1 MILHDTTWYYMI
13 LHDSWY
19 YKITGSGTQCL
30 CRNSKNM
37 QKQSHFKYSAAIVV
51 RTNELMNFIYSKF
64 TSSKWINPKAIII
77 PSQTRAFLF
86 TCLLPAWVFSISLFK
101 RKKSSLVCKCRYK
114 GTSYDVTLLKAVKLV
129 ISIHNCVE
137 CRQPAIACL
146 VLTCSCRCSRP
157 DWPDLWCF
165 FNRSGRLKLH
175 SIQLLYS
182 PGRPWAIFQLT
193 GTAFCQELLAEIFR
207 TKCRP
212 VNWVSLG
219 DMAHHGTFMSLCAPS
234 MINID
239 SFTVSCT
246 HILYE

>member
-13 LHDSWY
+13 HDTT
-19 YKITGSGTQCL
+19 KLLVLAHNACAETAKTC
-30 CRNSKNM
+30 KNNHTSNI
-37 QKQSHFKYSAAIVV
+37 QQQLSFVQ
-51 RTNELMNFIYSKF
+51 MNFIYSKF

-146 VLTCSCRCSRP
+146 VLTCSCRCSQP